1 MGNFLYW
8 YENIWFWVH
17 EVKRLGFPFY
27 IYSLI
32 YNSVPPPCL
41 PGSPAFLQEPNFLH
55 PAVHNQG
62 VGLTLCQ
69 SLAI

>member
-32 YNSVPPPCL
+32 YNSVPPL
-41 PGSPAFLQEPNFLH
+41 VYQDHLH
-55 PAVHNQG
+55 FCRS
-62 VGLTLCQ
+62 LT
-69 SLAI
+69 SFIPPSITRVSA